1 MFLLNKDLWKI
12 VDGSKIRPL
21 TPQLQV
27 DWDKRNDKL
36 RANILVHLKDQG
48 ENTLW

>member
-12 VDGSKIRPL
+12 VDGFETRRV

-27 DWDKRNDKL
+27 DWDKRNDK
-36 RANILVHLKDQG
+36 AKVNILLH
-48 ENTLW
+48 